1 MLHRKQSLGAP
12 TLWAY
17 WAQVK
22 YPLKDLLPKEPENY
36 GVGLRS
42 EPGSWIAAEIMAQNW
57 TIAVGS

>member
-42 EPGSWIAAEIMAQNW
+42 EPGSWIAAEIMAQN
-57 TIAVGS
+57 